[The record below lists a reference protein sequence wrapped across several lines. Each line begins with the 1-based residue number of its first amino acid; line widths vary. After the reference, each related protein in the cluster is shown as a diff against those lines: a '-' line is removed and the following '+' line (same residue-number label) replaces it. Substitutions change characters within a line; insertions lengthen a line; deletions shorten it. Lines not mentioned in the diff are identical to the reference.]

1 MQRESKN
8 RSEQKR
14 LFFLLKLP
22 AIRFLLLFL
31 HFVIFR
37 LEMRTEPTTYN
48 LLNTITFPED
58 LRQLSV
64 EELPEVCKE
73 LRQDIIKEVSCNP
86 GHFAASLGT
95 VELTVALHYVFN
107 TPDDKIV
114 WDVGHQTY
122 AHKIITG
129 RREAFRTNRKLG
141 GISGFPRMSESPYD
155 AFGGGHASVSISAAF
170 GMAKAAELKGEQRQV
185 VAVIGDGS
193 MTGGLAFEGLNN
205 AGASKQTNLLVI
217 LNDNNMAID
226 QATGALKNYLV
237 KISTS
242 RRYNAIKRR
251 LWRILSH
258 TPAVLRF
265 CQKAGNAVKQGLLK
279 NSNLF
284 ESLNFRYFGPIDGHN
299 LPELVRVL
307 AALRRIEGPKL
318 LHVMTV
324 KGKGYKPAECN
335 KPVWH
340 APGKFNPETGERI
353 VSKTEV
359 ARYQDVFGQTLLEL
373 ARADERIVGITP
385 AMPSGSSMNILMK
398 EMPER
403 CFDVGIAEG
412 HAVTFSAGLAAAGM
426 VPFCNIYS
434 SFMQRA
440 YDNVIHDV
448 AIQRLPVVMCLD
460 RGGLVGEDGATH
472 HGAFDLAYFG
482 TVPNLTVAAPMN
494 ELELRNMMFTALEA
508 GRPFAIRYPRGNGA
522 GVAWRDE
529 PFAAMEIGR
538 GRCLKEGER
547 IAVLTIGT
555 VGNFASEAIA
565 RMEADGIRVAH
576 YDLRFAK
583 PLDQELLHEVG
594 RKFRCV
600 VTVEDGAL
608 RGGVGEAVVAF
619 FCEHGYLPKVVSLG
633 IPDRFVEHGT
643 PAQLYAQCGYD
654 AEGIYRTLKSLQES
668 LQ

>member
-1 MQRESKN
+1 MMH
-8 RSEQKR
+8 SEYKWLDR
-14 LFFLLKLP
+14 IDSPDDLKKLSGS
-22 AIRFLLLFL
+22 
-31 HFVIFR
+31 
-37 LEMRTEPTTYN
+37 
-48 LLNTITFPED
+48 D
-58 LRQLSV
+58 LRQY
-64 EELPEVCKE
+64 CDE
-73 LRQDIIKEVSCNP
+73 LRQYIIEQCSSNP
-86 GHFAASLGT
+86 GHLASSLGA
-95 VELTVALHYVFN
+95 VELAVALHYVFN

-307 AALRRIEGPKL
+307 TALQRIEGPKL

-472 HGAFDLAYFG
+472 NGAFDLAYFG

>member
-1 MQRESKN
+1 MMH
-8 RSEQKR
+8 SEYKWLDR
-14 LFFLLKLP
+14 IDSPDDLKKLSGS
-22 AIRFLLLFL
+22 
-31 HFVIFR
+31 
-37 LEMRTEPTTYN
+37 
-48 LLNTITFPED
+48 D
-58 LRQLSV
+58 LRQY
-64 EELPEVCKE
+64 CDE
-73 LRQDIIKEVSCNP
+73 LRQYIIEQCSSNP
-86 GHFAASLGT
+86 GHLASSLGA
-95 VELTVALHYVFN
+95 VELAVALHYVFN

-359 ARYQDVFGQTLLEL
+359 ARYQDVFGQTLLDL

-565 RMEADGIRVAH
+565 RMEADGVRVAH

-594 RKFRCV
+594 RKFRYV